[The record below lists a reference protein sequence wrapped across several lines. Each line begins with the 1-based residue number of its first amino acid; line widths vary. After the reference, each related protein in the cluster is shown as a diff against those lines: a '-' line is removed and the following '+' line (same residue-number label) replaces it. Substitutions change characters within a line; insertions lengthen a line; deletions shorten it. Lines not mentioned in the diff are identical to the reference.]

1 MERSR
6 LVLAGLLQLL
16 AILYAA
22 WFFGDRQYTLAL
34 LVFSLPPLLLMI
46 GVMTRRRTAAF
57 WAGVAALFWFSHA
70 VMVAWAD
77 PVKAPFAW
85 GGIVLSI
92 AIVVATS
99 WPAFAKR
106 FGKKA

>member
-1 MERSR
+1 MDRSR
-6 LVLAGLLQLL
+6 LLLAALLQLL
-16 AILYAA
+16 AILYAV
-22 WFFGDRQYTLAL
+22 WFWGDLQYTLAL
-34 LVFSLPPLLLMI
+34 LVFALPPILLMI
-46 GVMTRRRTAAF
+46 GVMARRRTAAF
-57 WAGVAALFWFSHA
+57 WAGVFALFWFSHA

-92 AIVVATS
+92 GIVLATS

-106 FGKKA
+106 FGRKG

>member
-1 MERSR
+1 MDRSR
-6 LVLAGLLQLL
+6 LILAGLLQLL
-16 AILYAA
+16 AILYAV
-22 WFFGDRQYTLAL
+22 WFYGDRQYTLAL
-34 LVFSLPPLLLMI
+34 LLFSLPPLLLMI

-77 PVKAPFAW
+77 PVKARFGWA
-85 GGIVLSI
+85 GIVLSI
-92 AIVVATS
+92 GIVIATS